1 MAREVGK
8 SGMQESSSSSETSPS
23 GARKPY
29 PSRKSKNKGQ
39 MMGKRQVRSSSGY
52 SSHTEETTFSDRI
65 HPPSRFSDSHSH
77 ELSEAECDMS
87 KLGRKS
93 GRSGAATRL
102 SRETSFQID
111 V

>member
-1 MAREVGK
+1 MISSFFHASTIYCCHVVK
-8 SGMQESSSSSETSPS
+8 SLFI
-23 GARKPY
+23 
-29 PSRKSKNKGQ
+29 
-39 MMGKRQVRSSSGY
+39 Y
-52 SSHTEETTFSDRI
+52 SFSDRI

-93 GRSGAATRL
+93 GRSGASTKL